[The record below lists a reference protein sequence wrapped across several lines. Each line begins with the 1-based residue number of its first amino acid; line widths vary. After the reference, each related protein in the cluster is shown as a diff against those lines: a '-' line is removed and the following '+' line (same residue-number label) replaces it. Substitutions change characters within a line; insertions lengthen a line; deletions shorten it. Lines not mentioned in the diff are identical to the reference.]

1 MLEQLKHLTLSES
14 LVCQKIYISIQCNL
28 DKKFYVIWKKLL
40 NCIIIDLII
49 YSIHI
54 CITHL
59 HTKPGVASL
68 FIEDLR
74 LELIEILK
82 TPNVELT
89 GKVNNITYYDIIIK
103 ITISYLI
110 I

>member
-1 MLEQLKHLTLSES
+1 
-14 LVCQKIYISIQCNL
+14 
-28 DKKFYVIWKKLL
+28 
-40 NCIIIDLII
+40 LINFR
-49 YSIHI
+49 IHI

-59 HTKPGVASL
+59 HTKPGVAKL

-89 GKVNNITYYDIIIK
+89 GKVNKILNQKVFFNIEYFDFIDGYVRNVCYFTG
-103 ITISYLI
+103 
-110 I
+110 

>member
-1 MLEQLKHLTLSES
+1 M
-14 LVCQKIYISIQCNL
+14 VY
-28 DKKFYVIWKKLL
+28 
-40 NCIIIDLII
+40 CIIIYLII
-49 YSIHI
+49 YRIHI

-74 LELIEILK
+74 QELIEILK

-89 GKVNNITYYDIIIK
+89 GKVNNK
-103 ITISYLI
+103 LFN
-110 I
+110 